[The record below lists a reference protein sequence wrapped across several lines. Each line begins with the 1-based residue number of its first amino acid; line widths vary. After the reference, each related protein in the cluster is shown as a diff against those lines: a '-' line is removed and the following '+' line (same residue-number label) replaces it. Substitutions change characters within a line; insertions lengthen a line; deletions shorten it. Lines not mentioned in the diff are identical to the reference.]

1 MNTGSGSLRVKV
13 YKLNDEG
20 TWDDNGTGQATVEY
34 YEAAV
39 GITVHGEQDNI
50 LLLAHQVS
58 PAVLYQR
65 QGEDTIITWTD
76 NALGTDIALSFQESS
91 GCNRVWRQIQESQDA
106 AGLGLRRESL
116 SPGPPTGAQMGG
128 GGGSNGNHNINGG
141 GSPYMR
147 HRGTMIDEFD
157 VSPGSGSPYD
167 ELGHMG
173 HGVIH
178 APPVEL
184 PLPALDTLTTIARAL
199 SEASLFQRETL
210 ANQMLSPGYIPRL
223 LETFK
228 TAEDLEDEETLAAAH
243 AVVKS
248 AILINDT
255 ALLETLLSDDF
266 AIDVI
271 GALEYDPEIPAT
283 ERPRHREHLAGPGA
297 LREIIPIKDPILRSK
312 IIQAHRMGY
321 VKDVVLA
328 RALDDATF
336 ASLSSL
342 QMFNQ
347 VEVLVALQTDSEF
360 FPELFNA
367 LRHPDLNAS
376 EWTDLVG
383 YLQELVGLA
392 RHVQASQRNAL
403 LAKLIGLGLFPV
415 LASVL
420 KSGDTSAKLR
430 AADVLLA
437 SVAHEPAPL
446 RAYLQ
451 GEGTDLFSAM
461 VDAIHDSSTAGL
473 QEQCLE
479 ILKVL
484 IDPETMDGSVEK
496 DAFIDIFYER
506 HVGRL
511 LQTVVAA
518 GDPKT
523 PAHPGTLVLLLDLL
537 CYCVQH
543 HSYRIKYYIL
553 RSNVVEKVLKLMKR
567 KERAVAAAALRFL
580 RTCLS
585 MKDEFYN
592 RYLVKNSL
600 LEPVLSSFL
609 GNGRRYNLLNSAVL
623 ELIEFL
629 RRENMKGLVAAVVNS
644 PQWPRLE
651 EECDYVDTFQR
662 LKLRHE
668 SNLETRAGPPLPGGS
683 ASGNGGGGGGAAS
696 GPQPLVSG
704 RGPGNHLLNQAH
716 NNYMTAAEHNHLLQ
730 QRESAAASAAAA
742 AARSAAAAE
751 ARQRRGERE
760 EDADEENYFREDDD
774 DDDGSDVDG
783 TSHEPSHQHPAL
795 QRQERVGSGGGGVP
809 GQIIL
814 ERFSPLPG
822 MLAGRLVDYG
832 DDDDDD
838 DTLPLGVLS
847 KAGGAATT
855 TTTTTTA
862 AAVVAAAP
870 VVAPAPVLPPINT
883 ITTGVGAPSTAQPRP
898 RLGEP
903 QRLEKPKRV
912 AEEEPIDAALPPEKK
927 PKGSDE
933 ASQ

>member
-1 MNTGSGSLRVKV
+1 
-13 YKLNDEG
+13 
-20 TWDDNGTGQATVEY
+20 
-34 YEAAV
+34 
-39 GITVHGEQDNI
+39 
-50 LLLAHQVS
+50 
-58 PAVLYQR
+58 
-65 QGEDTIITWTD
+65 
-76 NALGTDIALSFQESS
+76 
-91 GCNRVWRQIQESQDA
+91 
-106 AGLGLRRESL
+106 
-116 SPGPPTGAQMGG
+116 
-128 GGGSNGNHNINGG
+128 
-141 GSPYMR
+141 MR

-157 VSPGSGSPYD
+157 VSPGGGSPYD

-173 HGVIH
+173 HGVLH
-178 APPVEL
+178 APPIEL
-184 PLPALDTLTTIARAL
+184 PLPALDTLGTIARAL

-210 ANQMLSPGYIPRL
+210 ANQMLSPGFIPRL
-223 LETFK
+223 LAAFK
-228 TAEDLEDEETLAAAH
+228 TAEDLEDEETLSAAH
-243 AVVKS
+243 AVVKA

-255 ALLETLLSDDF
+255 ALLETLLSDEF

-271 GALEYDPEIPAT
+271 GALEYDPEIPVV
-283 ERPRHREHLAGPGA
+283 ERPRHRDHLAGPGA
-297 LREIIPIKDPILRSK
+297 LREIIPIKDPLLRSK

-321 VKDVVLA
+321 VKDVVLP

-360 FPELFNA
+360 FPELFTA
-367 LRHPDLNAS
+367 LRNSDPNDD
-376 EWTDLVG
+376 EWADLVG

-403 LAKLIGLGLFPV
+403 LAKLVDLGLFPV

-420 KSGDTSAKLR
+420 KAGDTAAKLR

-437 SVAHEPAPL
+437 SVAHDPAPL

-451 GEGTDLFSAM
+451 GEGTELFSAM
-461 VDAIHDSSTAGL
+461 VDAIHDSNTAGL

-484 IDPETMDGSVEK
+484 IDPDTMDGSVEK

-623 ELIEFL
+623 ELLEFL
-629 RRENMKGLVAAVVNS
+629 RRENMKGLIAAVVNS

-651 EECDYVDTFQR
+651 EDCDYVDTFQR

-668 SNLETRAGPPLPGGS
+668 SNLETRAAPPGSVGGVDG
-683 ASGNGGGGGGAAS
+683 SGNGSGGMI
-696 GPQPLVSG
+696 GPQPLLSSG
-704 RGPGNHLLNQAH
+704 GGGMIAQQPNT
-716 NNYMTAAEHNHLLQ
+716 NYITAADHSHLVQ
-730 QRESAAASAAAA
+730 QRESAAASAAAT
-742 AARSAAAAE
+742 AARAAAAAE
-751 ARQRRGERE
+751 ARQRRGEKE

-774 DDDGSDVDG
+774 DDDDSDVDA
-783 TSHEPSHQHPAL
+783 TAHEPSQHPAL
-795 QRQERVGSGGGGVP
+795 QRQGVDGNGGSRGGGAVP
-809 GQIIL
+809 GQIVL
-814 ERFSPLPG
+814 ESFSPLPG
-822 MLAGRLVDYG
+822 MLAGRLVDYE

-847 KAGGAATT
+847 RAGAGGGGAN
-855 TTTTTTA
+855 TTTA
-862 AAVVAAAP
+862 AAAAAAAP
-870 VVAPAPVLPPINT
+870 VVAPSPALPPINT
-883 ITTGVGAPSTAQPRP
+883 SGATTIGAGVLASTAQPRP

-903 QRLEKPKRV
+903 QRLETPKRS
-912 AEEEPIDAALPPEKK
+912 AEEQPADAPPPEKK
-927 PKGSDE
+927 PKGGEE
-933 ASQ
+933 ANE

>member
-1 MNTGSGSLRVKV
+1 MFSINNFLLTSSSFFSLS
-13 YKLNDEG
+13 
-20 TWDDNGTGQATVEY
+20 
-34 YEAAV
+34 
-39 GITVHGEQDNI
+39 
-50 LLLAHQVS
+50 LA
-58 PAVLYQR
+58 
-65 QGEDTIITWTD
+65 EDTIITWTD
-76 NALGTDIALSFQESS
+76 IALGTDIALSFQQST
-91 GCNRVWRQIQESQDA
+91 GCNIVWSQIQESQQDA
-106 AGLGLRRESL
+106 AGLAALHHDDDLSL
-116 SPGPPTGAQMGG
+116 PPDQHVGGDGAPPGGSTSPLGPGDSPNIMHGGG
-128 GGGSNGNHNINGG
+128 GGGS
-141 GSPYMR
+141 PYLR
-147 HRGTMIDEFD
+147 HRNTMIDEFD
-157 VSPGSGSPYD
+157 VSPGGGSPYD
-167 ELGHMG
+167 ELGPMG
-173 HGVIH
+173 HGVLH
-178 APPVEL
+178 AAPVEL
-184 PLPALDTLTTIARAL
+184 PSPALDTLTTIARAL

-210 ANQMLSPGYIPRL
+210 ANQMLVPGFINRL

-228 TAEDLEDEETLAAAH
+228 TAEDLEDEETLVAAH
-243 AVVKS
+243 VVVKY

-255 ALLETLLSDDF
+255 ALIETLLSDEF
-266 AIDVI
+266 AMDVI
-271 GALEYDPEIPAT
+271 GALEYDPEVPVA
-283 ERPRHREHLAGPGA
+283 ERPRHREHLNGPGA

-321 VKDVVLA
+321 VKDVVLP
-328 RALDDATF
+328 RALDDSTF
-336 ASLSSL
+336 ATLSSL

-360 FPELFNA
+360 FPELFHA
-367 LRHPDLNAS
+367 LHTLDSSAP
-376 EWTDLVG
+376 EWSDLVG
-383 YLQELVGLA
+383 YLQELVGLT
-392 RHVQASQRNAL
+392 RHVQGGQRNGL
-403 LAKLIGLGLFPV
+403 LGKLIDLGLFQV

-420 KSGDTSAKLR
+420 KSGDAAAKLR

-437 SVAHEPAPL
+437 CVAHDPAPL

-451 GEGTDLFSAM
+451 GEGSDLFAAM

-479 ILKVL
+479 IFKVL

-496 DAFIDIFYER
+496 DAFIDIFYEQ

-523 PAHPGTLVLLLDLL
+523 SAHPGTLVLLLDLL

-567 KERAVAAAALRFL
+567 RERAVAAAALRFL
-580 RTCLS
+580 RTCLN

-600 LEPVLSSFL
+600 LEPVLTSFL
-609 GNGRRYNLLNSAVL
+609 GNGKRYNLLNSAVL
-623 ELIEFL
+623 ELLEFL
-629 RRENMKGLVAAVVNS
+629 RRENMKGLIAAVVNS

-668 SNLETRAGPPLPGGS
+668 SNLETRAPGPPPLGPPGSGVGV
-683 ASGNGGGGGGAAS
+683 GNGGGGAAMI
-696 GPQPLVSG
+696 GPQPLLAGVG
-704 RGPGNHLLNQAH
+704 RGNDMLGQGQR
-716 NNYMTAAEHNHLLQ
+716 NYTLSTADHAHLLQ

-742 AARSAAAAE
+742 AARAAAAAE

-774 DDDGSDVDG
+774 DDDSDG
-783 TSHEPSHQHPAL
+783 AAQEPSHQHPAL
-795 QRQERVGSGGGGVP
+795 HRQEDTGRSGGGGSGCNGRVP

-814 ERFSPLPG
+814 ESFSPLPG

-847 KAGGAATT
+847 RTGGVPLPPLPTAVTVAAP
-855 TTTTTTA
+855 
-862 AAVVAAAP
+862 AAAP
-870 VVAPAPVLPPINT
+870 VVAPSPALPPINT
-883 ITTGVGAPSTAQPRP
+883 ATTGAGVFSSTSQPRSLL
-898 RLGEP
+898 LGGPP
-903 QRLEKPKRV
+903 QRLETTPKRI
-912 AEEEPIDAALPPEKK
+912 AEEQPTDAAAPPEKK
-927 PKGSDE
+927 AKGDGE
-933 ASQ
+933 PTE